1 MKNAKLTPMLKRL
14 QRICVFGLAPFIL
27 GAAMVP
33 PGDVPYGAFDPE
45 GDYIAET
52 DYLIEHVF
60 LPWEDVSLVSLFD
73 ADQYALERNRALM
86 VTIEPWTWTVD
97 ERNTPNF
104 LLNGIL
110 TGYYDS
116 NMRGVCQVIAQLQSP
131 VSVRWAQEMERADG
145 QFIWSDWKPDS
156 YITAYKRMI
165 DICRVE
171 APKINIVWSP
181 AGDEGLERYYPG
193 DDYVDIVGLSIFGL
207 EAYEKATLGGAR
219 SYDSWLDETYA
230 RASVFG
236 KPVMVA
242 ELGFSGSQEY
252 VAQWQNSVRQLQPD
266 KPLLSAV
273 VYFNQKEVH
282 PWPDG
287 FGLPDWR
294 FENRI
299 LN

>member
-1 MKNAKLTPMLKRL
+1 MENARHTPTLKRL
-14 QRICVFGLAPFIL
+14 RRICAFGLASLIL
-27 GAAMVP
+27 AAAAVP
-33 PGDVPYGAFDPE
+33 PGVVPYGAFDPE
-45 GDYIAET
+45 GDYITET

-131 VSVRWAQEMERADG
+131 VSIRWAQEMERADG

-207 EAYEKATLGGAR
+207 EAYEKATFGGAR
-219 SYDSWLDETYA
+219 TYDSWLDETYA

-242 ELGFSGSQEY
+242 ELGFSGSVEY
-252 VAQWQNSVRQLQPD
+252 VTQWQNSVRQPQPD

-294 FENRI
+294 LDNRI

>member
-1 MKNAKLTPMLKRL
+1 MENVPPPPVLKRMR
-14 QRICVFGLAPFIL
+14 RICTISLASLGLA
-27 GAAMVP
+27 AASVP
-33 PGDVPYGAFDPE
+33 PGVVPYGAFDPE

-110 TGYYDS
+110 SGYYDS
-116 NMRGVCQVIAQLQSP
+116 NMRGVCQVIGQLQSP

-145 QFIWSDWKPDS
+145 QFIWSDWQPKS

-165 DICRVE
+165 DICRIE
-171 APKINIVWSP
+171 APNINIVWSP

-207 EAYEKATLGGAR
+207 EAWEQEVFDGAR
-219 SYDSWLDETYA
+219 TYDSWLEETYA

-236 KPVMVA
+236 KPVIVA
-242 ELGFSGSQEY
+242 ELGFSGGVDY
-252 VAQWQNSVRQLQPD
+252 VTQWQNAVRQPQPD
-266 KPLLSAV
+266 KPLLSGV

-294 FENRI
+294 LDNRT

>member
-1 MKNAKLTPMLKRL
+1 MENAKHTPMLKRL
-14 QRICVFGLAPFIL
+14 QRICAFGLAPFIL

-33 PGDVPYGAFDPE
+33 PGVVPYGAFDPE

-73 ADQYALERNRALM
+73 ADQYALERDRALM

-131 VSVRWAQEMERADG
+131 VSIRWAQEMERADG

-207 EAYEKATLGGAR
+207 EAYEKATFGGAR
-219 SYDSWLDETYA
+219 TYDSWLDETYA

-242 ELGFSGSQEY
+242 ELGFSGSEGY
-252 VAQWQNSVRQLQPD
+252 VTQWQNSVRQPQPD

-282 PWPDG
+282 PWPDD

-294 FENRI
+294 FDNRI